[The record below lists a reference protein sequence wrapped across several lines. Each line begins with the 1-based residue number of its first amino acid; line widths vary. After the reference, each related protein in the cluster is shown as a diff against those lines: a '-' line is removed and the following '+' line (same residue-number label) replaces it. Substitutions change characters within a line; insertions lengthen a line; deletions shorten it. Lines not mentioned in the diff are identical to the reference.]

1 MLRLTHS
8 TFIVALALLLLL
20 FGIRPAAA
28 GTESAQRLV
37 VVGGALTEI
46 VFHLGAGKR
55 VVGVDTTS
63 RWPAAASE
71 LPKVG
76 YQRSLAAEGVLSL
89 RPDLVLHNEDAGP
102 PAVLQQ
108 IGAAG
113 VSVASIQVEDSI
125 EGLSKKVRRVAALIG
140 REAEGEKLV
149 ARLER
154 DMRQLHRQLAGIER
168 RPRVAF
174 LLSVGR
180 GSTMASGRDT
190 AADAAIALSGGV
202 NALSGYSGY
211 KPLNAES
218 MIAAAPDVLLT
229 TERTLQQI
237 GGKEKLMR
245 LPGVAQ
251 TPASRAGRIEAM
263 DGLFLLGFGPRTPA
277 ALRELASRL
286 HTTDIARADG
296 RLGE

>member
-1 MLRLTHS
+1 MLKLMHS
-8 TFIVALALLLLL
+8 TLVVAFMLMMLL
-20 FGIRPAAA
+20 FGIRSVDAVD
-28 GTESAQRLV
+28 ESSQRLV

-46 VFHLGAGKR
+46 VFQLGAGDR
-55 VVGVDTTS
+55 IVGVDTTS
-63 RWPAAASE
+63 EWPAAASA

-89 RPDLVLHNEDAGP
+89 RPDLVLLTEAAGP

-113 VSVASIQVEDSI
+113 VTVESIETEDSI
-125 EGLSKKVRRVAALIG
+125 EGLVEKVQRVAALIG
-140 REAEGEKLV
+140 REVEGESLV
-149 ARLER
+149 AQLRE
-154 DMRQLHRQLAGIER
+154 DMQSLRRQLAGIEQG
-168 RPRVAF
+168 PRVAF

-180 GSTMASGRDT
+180 GNTLASGRDT
-190 AADAAIALSGGV
+190 SADAAVVLAGGV
-202 NALSGYSGY
+202 NALSAYSGY
-211 KPLNAES
+211 KPLNAEA

-245 LPGVAQ
+245 LPGVPQ
-251 TPASRAGRIEAM
+251 TPAGRAGRIEAM

-286 HTTDIARADG
+286 HAIDIASTND

>member
-8 TFIVALALLLLL
+8 TLVVAFMLMMLL
-20 FGIRPAAA
+20 FGVRPVDAAS
-28 GTESAQRLV
+28 ESSQRLV

-46 VFHLGAGKR
+46 VFHLGAGDR
-55 VVGVDTTS
+55 IVGVDTTS
-63 RWPAAASE
+63 EWPAAASA

-89 RPDLVLHNEDAGP
+89 RPDLVLLTEAAGP

-108 IGAAG
+108 IRAAG
-113 VSVASIQVEDSI
+113 VTVESIETEDSI
-125 EGLSKKVRRVAALIG
+125 EGLVEKVQRVAALIG
-140 REAEGEKLV
+140 REVEGESLI
-149 ARLER
+149 AQLRQ
-154 DMRQLHRQLAGIER
+154 DMQSLRRQLAGIEQG
-168 RPRVAF
+168 PRVAF

-180 GSTMASGRDT
+180 GNTLASGRDT
-190 AADAAIALSGGV
+190 SADAAVVLAGGV
-202 NALSGYSGY
+202 NALSAYSGY
-211 KPLNAES
+211 KPLNAEA

-237 GGKEKLMR
+237 GGREKLMR

-251 TPASRAGRIEAM
+251 TPAGRAGRIEAM

-286 HTTDIARADG
+286 HTTDIASTNG
-296 RLGE
+296 RPGE

>member
-1 MLRLTHS
+1 MLKLMHS
-8 TFIVALALLLLL
+8 TLVVAFVLMMLL
-20 FGIRPAAA
+20 FGVRSVDAVD
-28 GTESAQRLV
+28 ESSQRLV

-46 VFHLGAGKR
+46 VFQLGAGDR
-55 VVGVDTTS
+55 IVGVDTTS
-63 RWPAAASE
+63 QWPAAASA

-89 RPDLVLHNEDAGP
+89 RPDLVLLTEAAGP

-108 IGAAG
+108 IRAAG
-113 VSVASIQVEDSI
+113 VTVESIETEDSI
-125 EGLSKKVRRVAALIG
+125 EGLVEKVQRVAMLIG
-140 REAEGEKLV
+140 REVEGESLV
-149 ARLER
+149 ARLRE
-154 DMRQLHRQLAGIER
+154 DMQSLHGQLAGIEQG
-168 RPRVAF
+168 PRVAF
-174 LLSVGR
+174 LLSAGR
-180 GSTMASGRDT
+180 GNTLASGRDT
-190 AADAAIALSGGV
+190 SADAAVVLAGGV
-202 NALSGYSGY
+202 NALSAYSGY
-211 KPLNAES
+211 KPLNAEA

-251 TPASRAGRIEAM
+251 TPAGRAGRIEAM

-286 HTTDIARADG
+286 HTIDIASTNG

>member
-1 MLRLTHS
+1 MLRLMHS
-8 TFIVALALLLLL
+8 TLVVAFMLMMLL
-20 FGIRPAAA
+20 FGIRSVDAVDEP
-28 GTESAQRLV
+28 SQRLV

-46 VFHLGAGKR
+46 VFHLGAGDR

-63 RWPAAASE
+63 QWPVAASA

-89 RPDLVLHNEDAGP
+89 RPDLVLLTEAAGP

-108 IGAAG
+108 IRAAG
-113 VSVASIQVEDSI
+113 VTVESIETEDSI
-125 EGLSKKVRRVAALIG
+125 EGLVEKVQRVAALIG
-140 REAEGEKLV
+140 REVEGESLV
-149 ARLER
+149 AQLRE
-154 DMRQLHRQLAGIER
+154 DMQSLHRQLAGVEQG
-168 RPRVAF
+168 PRVAF

-180 GSTMASGRDT
+180 GNTLASGRDT
-190 AADAAIALSGGV
+190 SADAAVVLAGGV
-202 NALSGYSGY
+202 NALSAYSGY
-211 KPLNAES
+211 KPLNAEA

-229 TERTLQQI
+229 TERTLEQI

-251 TPASRAGRIEAM
+251 TPAGRAGRIEAM

-286 HTTDIARADG
+286 HSIDIASTSG